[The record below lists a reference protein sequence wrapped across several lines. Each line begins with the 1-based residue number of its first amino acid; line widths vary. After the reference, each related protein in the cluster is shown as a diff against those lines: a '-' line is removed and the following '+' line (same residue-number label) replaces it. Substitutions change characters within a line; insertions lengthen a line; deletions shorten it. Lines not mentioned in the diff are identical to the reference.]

1 MLMKSTVLICRS
13 LICGNY
19 EKMQLFSIVTKSE
32 LGFLK
37 LTLEWRKKLQCHQIY
52 KLVHHTQMKQK
63 SIVKN
68 FISFPYLEFFATCF
82 KSTLGSVSYIACGY
96 YIFQ

>member
-37 LTLEWRKKLQCHQIY
+37 LTLEWRKKIAMSPNLQ
-52 KLVHHTQMKQK
+52 
-63 SIVKN
+63 
-68 FISFPYLEFFATCF
+68 TCSPHADET
-82 KSTLGSVSYIACGY
+82 KKHR
-96 YIFQ
+96 